1 MHGDDALLTS
11 CCIVLGLYRN
21 IATLLRPSRER
32 RIRVARLITKN
43 GDSCRPSSSSFQLDQ
58 IRNCSESG
66 SDAYAVYHGKHVT
79 IGAGKSANDL
89 KKKQE
94 PFISDINFVSR
105 FAILLF
111 GGQTVVEHNCLIV
124 DDWLKFKV
132 DDISDDSQKISDKN
146 KVNAILIDEVR
157 KELDNVMLKRIMYN
171 GNGNLKENDGDDGS
185 EQVINVVKTLL
196 ASGK

>member
-1 MHGDDALLTS
+1 
-11 CCIVLGLYRN
+11 
-21 IATLLRPSRER
+21 
-32 RIRVARLITKN
+32 
-43 GDSCRPSSSSFQLDQ
+43 
-58 IRNCSESG
+58 
-66 SDAYAVYHGKHVT
+66 VYHGKHVT

-111 GGQTVVEHNCLIV
+111 GGQTVVKQNCLIV